1 MNEPKKREFRREVH
15 RLLRTEGKRFAF
27 GETQGMGGAGARG
40 EVSLHKIFYKL
51 CEKRMLFLAAE
62 MRVVESDN
70 LLCPSRSPWGDKAQ
84 LP

>member
-15 RLLRTEGKRFAF
+15 CLLRTEGKRFAF
-27 GETQGMGGAGARG
+27 GETQGMGGAGVRG
-40 EVSLHKIFYKL
+40 EVSLYKIFYKL